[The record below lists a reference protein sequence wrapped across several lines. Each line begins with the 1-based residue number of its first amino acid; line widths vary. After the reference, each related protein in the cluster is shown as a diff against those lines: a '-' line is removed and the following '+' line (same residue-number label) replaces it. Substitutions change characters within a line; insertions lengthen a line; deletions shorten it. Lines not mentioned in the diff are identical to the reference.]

1 MLSRICTICG
11 EDYESLDARW
21 FLVAES
27 RWEDKL
33 KILEWDDLLASQSG
47 MHQACSVAHV
57 QELVVHWMTTGSV
70 DYPFAQ
76 IRPQANRLR
85 FWKKTPEPKSFQ
97 PASTDSEKPIGELA
111 VDRQSLHRVL
121 SESPHSLKSILDA
134 LMAALQKE
142 IPTDKASE
150 TFSNRALEV
159 AVRQI

>member
-1 MLSRICTICG
+1 MG
-11 EDYESLDARW
+11 ARW

-33 KILEWDDLLASQSG
+33 KILEWDDLLASQRG

-76 IRPQANRLR
+76 IRPQASRLR
-85 FWKKTPEPKSFQ
+85 FWKRSPEPKTFE
-97 PASTDSEKPIGELA
+97 PTNLDSETPIGELA

-134 LMAALQKE
+134 LMAALQRESPADKPRENLPEEQLE
-142 IPTDKASE
+142 I
-150 TFSNRALEV
+150 V
-159 AVRQI
+159 ARQI